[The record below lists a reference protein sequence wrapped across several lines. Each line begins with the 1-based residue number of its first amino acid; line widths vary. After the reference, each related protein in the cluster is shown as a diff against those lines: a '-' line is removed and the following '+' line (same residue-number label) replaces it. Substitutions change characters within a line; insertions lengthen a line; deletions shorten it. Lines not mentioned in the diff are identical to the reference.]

1 MKNKKN
7 LFNTI
12 LFLCLTLIGVII
24 IVFIYGFFVGKI
36 IFHSF
41 TNDGRE
47 SFLAAIT
54 VISIVSTTILSI
66 LLYGANLKANSIN
79 ERILNMTKQ
88 QNEEDNKIN
97 EKMLKIT
104 KQQNDIQNILMMNN
118 KKGELSRNIKN
129 IEEYI
134 KYVRVLDLFCYTNF
148 STYDQLLTLRK
159 HKVLKMPTELNQFI
173 NLNYITIPNLN
184 NKEENLLRLNLHN
197 PKKQTYININIQFY
211 NLLPN
216 SVYYQYNIPYLKEI
230 VEKLGGIIDDKFISE
245 YQEGIH
251 VQKQIDSLK
260 LNFFNELLNI
270 SDNYQFYNTNY
281 DYTKAKVMSRI
292 LEAIK
297 KKLNLMIEEIEEEY
311 NILENNLFTE

>member
-41 TNDGRE
+41 ANDGRE

-88 QNEEDNKIN
+88 QNEEANKIN

>member
-1 MKNKKN
+1 M
-7 LFNTI
+7 
-12 LFLCLTLIGVII
+12 
-24 IVFIYGFFVGKI
+24 
-36 IFHSF
+36 
-41 TNDGRE
+41 
-47 SFLAAIT
+47 AAIT

-88 QNEEDNKIN
+88 QNEEANKIN

>member
-1 MKNKKN
+1 M
-7 LFNTI
+7 
-12 LFLCLTLIGVII
+12 
-24 IVFIYGFFVGKI
+24 
-36 IFHSF
+36 
-41 TNDGRE
+41 
-47 SFLAAIT
+47 AAIT

-79 ERILNMTKQ
+79 ERILNM
-88 QNEEDNKIN
+88 
-97 EKMLKIT
+97 T

-281 DYTKAKVMSRI
+281 DYTKAKVMSSI

>member
-24 IVFIYGFFVGKI
+24 IVFIYGFFVEKI

-88 QNEEDNKIN
+88 QNEEANKIN

-281 DYTKAKVMSRI
+281 DYTKVKVMSSI

>member
-1 MKNKKN
+1 MKTKKN
-7 LFNTI
+7 LFKTI

-24 IVFIYGFFVGKI
+24 IVFIYGFFAGKI

-88 QNEEDNKIN
+88 QNN
-97 EKMLKIT
+97 
-104 KQQNDIQNILMMNN
+104 IQNILMMTN
-118 KKGELSRNIKN
+118 KKGELSRNIKS

-134 KYVRVLDLFCYTNF
+134 KCVRVLDLFCYTNF

-173 NLNYITIPNLN
+173 NLNSITLPNLN
-184 NKEENLLRLNLHN
+184 DEEKYLLRFNLHD
-197 PKKQTYININIQFY
+197 PKQQIYININNQFN

-216 SVYYQYNIPYLKEI
+216 SVYYQYNITYLKEI
-230 VEKLGGIIDDKFISE
+230 VEKLGGIIDDEFISE
-245 YQEGIH
+245 YQEGVH
-251 VQKQIDSLK
+251 VQKQIDFLK

-270 SDNYQFYNTNY
+270 SDNCQFYNTNY
-281 DYTKAKVMSRI
+281 DYTKAQVISNN
-292 LEAIK
+292 LEVIK
-297 KKLNLMIEEIEEEY
+297 KKLNLMIEEIKEEY

>member
-1 MKNKKN
+1 M
-7 LFNTI
+7 
-12 LFLCLTLIGVII
+12 
-24 IVFIYGFFVGKI
+24 
-36 IFHSF
+36 
-41 TNDGRE
+41 
-47 SFLAAIT
+47 AAIT

-88 QNEEDNKIN
+88 QNEEANKIN

-281 DYTKAKVMSRI
+281 DYTKVKVMSSI